1 MNTGLHAVDIVIV
14 VVYLVGCMVAGIWMR
29 RYISHVDDFT
39 VAGRE
44 VDVYLGIASLAATEM
59 GLVTI
64 MYTAQ
69 LGFEKGFAGADWSDL
84 GDLPVP
90 GRGDWIRYR
99 SPPKGRGG
107 DHPGTV

>member
-1 MNTGLHAVDIVIV
+1 MTLAPLDWAIIVI
-14 VVYLVGCMVAGIWMR
+14 YLVGCMVAGLWMR

-44 VDVYLGIASLAATEM
+44 LDVNLGIASLAATEV

-69 LGFEKGFAGADWSDL
+69 LGFEKGLAGATIGVIWAL
-84 GDLPVP
+84 
-90 GRGDWIRYR
+90 
-99 SPPKGRGG
+99 
-107 DHPGTV
+107 